1 MIQLRVLWS
10 QEKGGLFMTAR
21 PTRSDQS
28 EADRKAMRLVIDL
41 DLERLPN
48 DPAKEVR
55 RILGFWTAWL
65 SKMDLTQPTEQ
76 ELHDSNYRAVGT
88 LRLLDA
94 DASGKPE
101 ATR

>member
-1 MIQLRVLWS
+1 MS
-10 QEKGGLFMTAR
+10 AR
-21 PTRSDQS
+21 PSRSDQP
-28 EADRKAMRLVIDL
+28 EVNRKAMRLVIDL

-48 DPAKEVR
+48 DPAKEVH

-65 SKMDLTQPTEQ
+65 PKMDLTQPTEQ

-88 LRLLDA
+88 LRLLEANATD
-94 DASGKPE
+94 KPE